1 MLKRQAAIRVF
12 VLSLMGAVSGCSWIE
27 SFEAMLQDEPTQMAQ
42 LMPVSAVAPAP
53 AFRVG
58 DVFRYR
64 VGHALIEE
72 SVERIDQQ
80 GVWWRDSQGRQWIGN
95 EPTLMPTR
103 AIIKNGEKAEIANVV
118 IEATGDL
125 FPLVPGKTVAYRYTS
140 QGGFYAAQT
149 HEQSCTVAGYE
160 PAQTAAGT
168 FDTYRLECIY
178 NGVRRNNFY
187 APALGRV
194 MLQTADTIV
203 DSVKRELVGFDR
215 GPSEP
220 ARVAQKPPMHHGA
233 GKSMANSMPTSTIA
247 PASGERFGVQLA
259 AYRSQN
265 RARQAWARIRDIGGP
280 LLSGVEPVFE
290 KHNVNG
296 KPIYRVIVGNFPS
309 KAKARAQC
317 RALKQNG
324 IDCWPRAR
332 LAGVMSPG
340 VATAPQPLGQWVVQR

>member
-1 MLKRQAAIRVF
+1 MR
-12 VLSLMGAVSGCSWIE
+12 
-27 SFEAMLQDEPTQMAQ
+27 
-42 LMPVSAVAPAP
+42 
-53 AFRVG
+53 
-58 DVFRYR
+58 
-64 VGHALIEE
+64 LIEE

-178 NGVRRNNFY
+178 NGLRRNNFY

-194 MLQTADTIV
+194 VLQTADTIV

-220 ARVAQKPPMHHGA
+220 ARVAQKPPMQHGA

-247 PASGERFGVQLA
+247 QPAVKDLA
-259 AYRSQN
+259 SSSQP
-265 RARQAWARIRDIGGP
+265 IGRKTVPGKP
-280 LLSGVEPVFE
+280 GPVFAM
-290 KHNVNG
+290 
-296 KPIYRVIVGNFPS
+296 S
-309 KAKARAQC
+309 A
-317 RALKQNG
+317 ALYLTGSSRFLKNT
-324 IDCWPRAR
+324 
-332 LAGVMSPG
+332 M
-340 VATAPQPLGQWVVQR
+340 